1 MKNLSKIVCFVVM
14 ALLCSCGTTKKN
26 FYNYSKVK
34 TYGRFT
40 EKLSFEA
47 NPLVCDVEVKGKVT
61 GSYVGAEGDKRD
73 FVMGM
78 AERNAL
84 KKGNADVLVAPDY
97 EVDFDG
103 TVFKATVTAYVGV
116 YKNFRNKVEKEEGQ
130 VEFVTV
136 PVCPTCGSMNKCMA
150 EPHNGKCAK
159 HQGRDK
165 KK

>member
-1 MKNLSKIVCFVVM
+1 MKKMSKIACFVVM

-47 NPLVCDVEVKGKVT
+47 NPLVCDVEVKGKVIGT
-61 GSYVGAEGDKRD
+61 YVGAEGDKRD

-78 AERNAL
+78 AERDAL

-97 EVDFDG
+97 EVSFDG

-116 YKNFRNKVEKEEGQ
+116 YKNFRNKEEEEGE
-130 VEFVTV
+130 VEFVTI
-136 PVCPTCGSMNKCMA
+136 PVCPTCGSMNKYMT
-150 EPHNGKCAK
+150 ESHSGKCPK
-159 HQGRDK
+159 HQEPGK